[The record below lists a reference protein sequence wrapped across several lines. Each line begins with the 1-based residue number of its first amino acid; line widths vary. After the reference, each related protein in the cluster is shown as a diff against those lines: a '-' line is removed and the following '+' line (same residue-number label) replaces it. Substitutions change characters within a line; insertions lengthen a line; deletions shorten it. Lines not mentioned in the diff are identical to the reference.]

1 MKENKFEQSGELVR
15 RARQGDQA
23 AFTALYEGSSPILY
37 RSIRSMVRDEELA
50 WDILQNSYLR
60 AFQSLDTLKNDDAFL
75 PWLRR
80 IAVNVTAREMARKQ
94 PLTFTDLEEA
104 DGDPYVIPETR
115 PDFQP
120 ELQMD
125 RQETSRLIREILAK
139 LSPEQRLVMGMF
151 YYEEMRIPEIS
162 DTLHVTQGTVKTN
175 LHRGRRKVESE
186 LLALEQH
193 GLKLYGLSP
202 MGFLLALLGQQEAEP
217 AAREKAL
224 QSLLSKTAKLGAQSV
239 PLIAEPVGSRFLFTA
254 AGKLVGGLLG
264 LALTG
269 GLIFGAA
276 ELLNAK
282 KHAALGDYRPSDPS
296 STLVMANPD
305 ERMNSDVS
313 NHVSTTADGEP
324 DALLSGSCGDH
335 LRWHF
340 DSDTGTLTIEGSGD
354 IPNYWK
360 EPNLEQDPP
369 WSAFTTQIQSISL
382 PEGLTGIGSNAFS
395 YCTALSNISIPRS
408 VTHIGEAAFANCIAL
423 TDLSISDGVIGI
435 GDSAFSECSA
445 LTSLSIPDGV
455 IGIGDSAFS
464 ECSALT
470 SVSISDSVA
479 DIGVKTFYHCSALT
493 AIEVASDNPSYS
505 SLDGVLFNKSRTELI
520 QYPAG
525 KTKPAYTVPDG
536 VAKISNHAFSD
547 CSAITSISLPA
558 SVTDIGYLDLG
569 DCIALAS
576 IEVASDNP
584 SYSSLDGVLFNK
596 SGTELIQYTIRN
608 AETNYTVP
616 DGVSSISDDA
626 FCNCMFLKS
635 VTIPDGVTV
644 IGSGAFYNCSALTSV
659 SMPDSLTDI
668 GDSAFSE
675 CRFLKELS
683 IPEAVTGIGD
693 SAFSKC
699 RSLTAL
705 SIPDGVTVIGD
716 SVFSECKSLTAM
728 SIPDGV
734 TVIGSGA
741 FYGCSALTSVS
752 MPDSLTDIGGG
763 AFSECSSLTAMSI
776 PDGVSNIGD
785 GVFYDCSALTD
796 LRLPQGVTSIGSAA
810 FERCSALTS
819 ISIPDSVSSIGG
831 NAFLGCRSLTEISI
845 PKGVTVI
852 KEYTFAGCGSLAN
865 ITIPD
870 SVVRIESHAF
880 AYCNAL
886 TSISIPDSVI
896 FIGGYVF
903 YNCNSLAIV
912 SVPASVTTIDTMAF
926 GWCQNS
932 QTNDNE
938 RIANFTIRGATGSA
952 AQRYAEENQFP
963 FLPLD

>member
-668 GDSAFSE
+668 G
-675 CRFLKELS
+675 
-683 IPEAVTGIGD
+683 
-693 SAFSKC
+693 
-699 RSLTAL
+699 
-705 SIPDGVTVIGD
+705 
-716 SVFSECKSLTAM
+716 
-728 SIPDGV
+728 
-734 TVIGSGA
+734 
-741 FYGCSALTSVS
+741 
-752 MPDSLTDIGGG
+752 GG

-831 NAFLGCRSLTEISI
+831 NAFLGCRSLTDISI